1 MEPAVFATVAA
12 VIAGLVGVPAVN
24 FLKGKLG
31 WSGERVK
38 FLSAVTSGVL
48 SFLALGAAC
57 VIAIAGLA
65 CVLPLTWDT
74 GAAAVG
80 IAFTVSQLFYALLP
94 KA

>member
-1 MEPAVFATVAA
+1 MEPAFFATVAA

-31 WSGERVK
+31 WSGDRVK
-38 FLSAVTSGVL
+38 FLSAVVSGVL
-48 SFLALGAAC
+48 AFLSLGAAC

>member
-1 MEPAVFATVAA
+1 MEPAIFATVAA
-12 VIAGLVGVPAVN
+12 VVAGLVGVPAVN
-24 FLKGKLG
+24 FIKARLG

-38 FLSAVTSGVL
+38 FLSACVSGVL
-48 SFLALGAAC
+48 ALLSLGAAC
-57 VIAIAGLA
+57 VIAIAGLV
-65 CVLPLTWDT
+65 CVLPLSWDS